1 MIRILFA
8 LLFSSIILS
17 ACGASYD
24 QKNYKKYTGISY
36 QEYEAK
42 RKQHQQEQEK
52 EKVEY
57 LYQRDVEEDNIDL
70 YPSVTTDIIEEDVIE
85 SVNSSY
91 GEAVVVMA
99 SKKISLGKDASYKDM
114 QLFQNALDSSY
125 KMVFSRYRAD
135 GFTYAMS
142 PAGTVNPLSVMEV
155 QCKLSENYATAKGK
169 ALCDYFFEQISNA
182 YAKEQSNVGNK

>member
-1 MIRILFA
+1 MIKIVFA
-8 LLFSSIILS
+8 LICTLAVFSGC
-17 ACGASYD
+17 AGNYD

-36 QEYEAK
+36 QEYEAR

-52 EKVEY
+52 IEY
-57 LYQRDVEEDNIDL
+57 LYQRDIEEDNIDTTF
-70 YPSVTTDIIEEDVIE
+70 PSVNTDIIEEDVIE

-91 GEAVVVMA
+91 GEAVIVMA

-125 KMVFSRYRAD
+125 RKVFSRYRAD

-169 ALCDYFFEQISNA
+169 ALCDYFFEQIPQA
-182 YAKEQSNVGNK
+182 YAKEKENAGNK